1 MSGGCDQ
8 EAALLPLPSVHAT
21 LLMENSI
28 ITTNRL
34 RKRVQPCTRCLEIL
48 MTIATVFCPVLL
60 WQTGMKRQWQVPY
73 SKSMSDSIQFGPFG
87 P

>member
-8 EAALLPLPSVHAT
+8 EAALLPMPSVHAT

-48 MTIATVFCPVLL
+48 MTIAILSRSALANWDEAAVAGTV
-60 WQTGMKRQWQVPY
+60 Q
-73 SKSMSDSIQFGPFG
+73 
-87 P
+87 